1 MADRQEIEKLNQV
14 KQAYE
19 NLQADRVD
27 EQRRDENE
35 KKQLVRKIYELE
47 QDWALKNSIFQQG
60 IQQLIENHRYPFK
73 AGTPKSSS

>member
-1 MADRQEIEKLNQV
+1 LADRQEIEKLNQV

-60 IQQLIENHRYPFK
+60 IQ
-73 AGTPKSSS
+73 